1 MRASP
6 QAHWASI
13 PLPQAPIGLGHFGVV
28 FLSITGRAV
37 PPRVH
42 LLSRTCT
49 ITMVSAEPR
58 RGRFRAKAR
67 LAEVCSR
74 AARELGSRARCM
86 GKMHG
91 HAEHLGRGRAA
102 CARPG
107 DPVLPTRAVAMVKG
121 APSTLVLW
129 GEVGSWP

>member
-6 QAHWASI
+6 QACWASV

-42 LLSRTCT
+42 LHSRSCT
-49 ITMVSAEPR
+49 IAMVSDEPR

-67 LAEVCSR
+67 LAALCSG
-74 AARELGSRARCM
+74 ASRELGNRARCV
-86 GKMHG
+86 GKMCG
-91 HAEHLGRGRAA
+91 HAGHLGRGRAA

-107 DPVLPTRAVAMVKG
+107 DQVLPVCTVAMVKG
-121 APSTLVLW
+121 APSTQVL
-129 GEVGSWP
+129 